1 MARESGES
9 AVKKQV
15 ALLRDGYDIGVY
27 PEYVPLMCNECDSE
41 NLKFSV
47 VNETGYE
54 QINLSRLGIPEPFHR
69 ASILGFNSPNGPEW
83 FIVDPTYGQFFE
95 NDTFRGYME
104 GHYGEFSATLLKQG
118 YVRCTMDNVR
128 SYFDGF
134 IYSNAFCKKVDSDK
148 VYDKVGDL
156 LVSSGIID
164 EDEFDE
170 SMRQRVLF
178 EMSDGN
184 SKNSSTGKKR
194 KK

>member
-15 ALLRDGYDIGVY
+15 ALLRKGYDIGVY
-27 PEYVPLMCNECDSE
+27 PEYVPLVCNECDSE

-54 QINLSRLGIPEPFHR
+54 QISLTRLGIPEPFHR

-83 FIVDPTYGQFFE
+83 FIVDPSYGQFFE
-95 NDTFRGYME
+95 NVMFRNYMKNN
-104 GHYGEFSATLLKQG
+104 YPDFSNSLLKQG

-134 IYSNAFCKKVDSDK
+134 IYSKAFCKKIDSDK

-156 LVSSGIID
+156 LVGSGIIHP
-164 EDEFDE
+164 DEFDE
-170 SMRQRVLF
+170 AMRRRELM
-178 EMSDGN
+178 EMSSGN
-184 SKNSSTGKKR
+184 SKTGKPNSR

>member
-1 MARESGES
+1 MARESGEC

-15 ALLRDGYDIGVY
+15 ALLREGYDIGVY

-54 QINLSRLGIPEPFHR
+54 QINLMRLGIPEPFHR

-95 NDTFRGYME
+95 DETFRGYME
-104 GHYGEFSATLLKQG
+104 EKYSKFSSTLLKQG

-128 SYFDGF
+128 AYFDGF
-134 IYSNAFCKKVDSDK
+134 VYSNAFCRDVDSSK
-148 VYDKVGDL
+148 IYDRVGSL

-164 EDEFDE
+164 EDEFDT
-170 SMRQRVLF
+170 SMRKRELQ
-178 EMSDGN
+178 EMEES
-184 SKNSSTGKKR
+184 SKTSTTSKRR

>member
-15 ALLRDGYDIGVY
+15 ALLREGYDIGVY

-54 QINLSRLGIPEPFHR
+54 QINLTGLGIPEPFHR

-95 NDTFRGYME
+95 DETFRRYME
-104 GHYGEFSATLLKQG
+104 EKYGKFSSTLLKQG

-128 SYFDGF
+128 AYFDGF
-134 IYSNAFCKKVDSDK
+134 VYSNAFCRDVDNSK
-148 VYDKVGDL
+148 VYDRVGSL

-164 EDEFDE
+164 EDEFDT
-170 SMRQRVLF
+170 SMRKRELQ
-178 EMSDGN
+178 EMEES
-184 SKNSSTGKKR
+184 SKTSSVGKRR
-194 KK
+194 K